1 MFSLARLCNASK
13 SATPSTARYGAYR
26 ESYGLPWCYI
36 AKRINFSIPAE
47 LQGAIELI
55 RASGV
60 PNDTANDPANAVA
73 QDSLSLP
80 ICMKCRAGQ
89 MSLTHSEEA
98 YPGYER
104 RTFECPVCNQTMTQ
118 WAHASD

>member
-1 MFSLARLCNASK
+1 MPRPCTRSVRNADLRSRFGLPAQIGAVDHEGASTGMFSLARLCNASK

-26 ESYGLPWCYI
+26 ESYGLPMAGYI

-60 PNDTANDPANAVA
+60 PNDTA
-73 QDSLSLP
+73 Q
-80 ICMKCRAGQ
+80 
-89 MSLTHSEEA
+89 
-98 YPGYER
+98 
-104 RTFECPVCNQTMTQ
+104 
-118 WAHASD
+118 